1 MNPLRTSFR
10 SKLMLLTIVPLAVA
24 QVVTMLAVMRTVE
37 SDVAARA
44 HESLVIGGEV
54 VHEYLASRGEQ
65 LRTSVEVLSSDFG
78 LKEATATGDAETIR
92 SVLDNH
98 SRRVRADMA
107 MLIDLEGRLVASS
120 VDTESFPVHLL
131 TEDETTV
138 VIDGTAYHVF
148 VVPLRAPTTIAWV
161 LLGFRIDEQLVE
173 RIAALTG
180 LDVSIV
186 TSPQDSARV
195 LVSSTEEFG
204 AGTIAAAIFGD
215 EQLLTEPVSFVGDSS
230 GVHVILQR
238 SLAEAMLPYVEA
250 RRGLVFFGAALLVFV
265 AVAGILFSTTIS
277 RPLHSLASAAQRMIA
292 GNYDGD
298 IVVRSRDEFG
308 KLASSFNAMRLAIA
322 EREQRISHQA
332 MHNDLTDLPN
342 RYKVLQSLTGLIE
355 DARTRKR
362 DIAVLAL
369 RIARLSEI
377 SSTLG
382 HKASDELV
390 IQAARHLHAN
400 LGEGDILGHIGA
412 NEFILIMPGAATDD
426 ALARVDR
433 IEHMLSSGVT
443 LDNTDIAL
451 QTEAGIAEFPRHGDN
466 AADLLRFASIARA
479 DARAGN
485 DRVRVYETGREEEF
499 VRRLRVVNDLR
510 SAIRHREIDVYYQPK
525 TCLEDGSVCG
535 AEALVRWHHQ
545 EMGFLGPDQ
554 FIPAAEQAGTIV
566 HLTRYVLSTAVE
578 QLRRWQDYGFDLGVA
593 VNLSA
598 RDLTDEYLPYHVLQ
612 LLKDHGVA
620 PQSLT
625 LEVTES
631 SIMEDLGRSVL
642 VLQCLRDIGVR
653 ISIDDFGTGHSS
665 LAQLRNIPV
674 HELKIDKSF
683 VMDLCSDRQNKAIVK
698 ATIELAHSLG
708 LSVVA
713 EGVEDEQTMRRI
725 SSLGVEV
732 AQGYF
737 ISKPVPA
744 PDLTE
749 WLNQYTPAVFHER
762 RKANRVFA
770 SEG

>member
-1 MNPLRTSFR
+1 MKALRTSFR
-10 SKLMLLTIVPLAVA
+10 GKLMLLTIVPLAVA

-44 HESLVIGGEV
+44 QESLVVGGEV

-78 LKEATATGDAETIR
+78 FKGATATGDAVTIR

-98 SRRVRADMA
+98 SQRVRADLA
-107 MLIDLEGRLVASS
+107 MLIDLEGNLVASS
-120 VDTESFPVHLL
+120 AEADSFPGHLL
-131 TEDETTV
+131 SESETTAV
-138 VIDGTAYHVF
+138 FDGSAYHVF
-148 VVPLRAPTTIAWV
+148 VVPLKAPTTIARV
-161 LLGFRIDEQLVE
+161 VLGFRIDERLAH

-186 TSPQDSARV
+186 SSSQDGARV
-195 LVSSTEEFG
+195 LASSNPAYG
-204 AGTIAAAIFGD
+204 PGTSAAAIRGN
-215 EQLLTEPVSFVGDSS
+215 EELLTQPVPFLS
-230 GVHVILQR
+230 GLPGVEVILQR
-238 SLAEAMLPYVEA
+238 SLAEAMSPYIEA
-250 RRGLVFFGAALLVFV
+250 RRGLVLFSVALLALV
-265 AVAGILFSTTIS
+265 AIAGILFSTTIS
-277 RPLHSLASAAQRMIA
+277 RPLRSLASAAQRMIA

-298 IVVRSRDEFG
+298 IAVLSRDEFG
-308 KLASSFNAMRLAIA
+308 ELASSFNAMRLAIA

-342 RYKVLQSLTGLIE
+342 RYKVLQTLTRLIE
-355 DARTRKR
+355 GSRSGQGN
-362 DIAVLAL
+362 IAVLSL

-382 HKASDELV
+382 HKASDELI

-400 LGEGDILGHIGA
+400 LGEGDILGHTGA
-412 NEFILIMPGAATDD
+412 NEFILVMPGATTDD
-426 ALARVDR
+426 ALERVDR
-433 IEHMLSSGVT
+433 IEHMLGSGVT

-451 QTEAGIAEFPRHGDN
+451 QTEAGIAEFPRHGNN

-479 DARAGN
+479 DAKAGN
-485 DRVRVYETGREEEF
+485 DRVRVYESGREEEF

-510 SAIRHREIDVYYQPK
+510 GAIRHKEIDVYYQPK
-525 TCLEDGSVCG
+525 TSLEDGSVCG
-535 AEALVRWHHQ
+535 AEALVRWHHP

-566 HLTRYVLSTAVE
+566 HLTRYVLSAAVE
-578 QLRRWQDYGFDLGVA
+578 QLRRWLDFGFDIGVA

-612 LLKDHGVA
+612 ILKDHDVA

-683 VMDLCSDRQNKAIVK
+683 VMDLCSDRENQAIVK

-708 LSVVA
+708 LSVIA
-713 EGVEDEQTMRRI
+713 EGVEDEQTIRRV

-737 ISKPVPA
+737 ISKPVLPE
-744 PDLTE
+744 DLTE
-749 WLNQYTPAVFHER
+749 WLTKYTPAVYHER
-762 RKANRVFA
+762 RRPNRVFA
-770 SEG
+770 SEA